1 MKHLI
6 QVLLLVYACN
16 AGDTCAWWLFL
27 SDRGPGLE
35 ERLETRTLELQLSPS
50 HERRL
55 AAGLTE
61 ADELDLPPFRE
72 YVDRIAS
79 HPACLAIRTTSRYLN
94 AVSVTIRGSDAGL
107 LLELPFVAG
116 IRPVA
121 VSTFSP
127 PDLAPL
133 FPARSLMTDS
143 QLRLVGLD
151 KLHERGWMG
160 RGVVVGVL
168 DSGFDLVHECFSS
181 IDIIDMYDF
190 VSDDPD
196 PSQQPGD
203 PPGQSTHGTAVLSVM
218 GGYVPD
224 QYCGGIPEA
233 SFILAKTEDIS
244 DEYQAEEDYW
254 VAGLEWIE
262 AGGGQLVNS
271 SLAYIDWYTY
281 PDLDGNTAVTTVAAD
296 AAASRGMMVYNSIG
310 NSGPGEGSLLAPAD
324 GDSVFACGAVDPSG
338 VVVDFSSRGP
348 TYDGRIKPDGC
359 ALGLG
364 VAMAGQGAGGFVQG
378 NGTSFSSP
386 LVASAAAA
394 VAGAH
399 PEWDM
404 VRVMEVLR
412 NTASSSGSPDNSI
425 GYGIVDAYAA
435 LMYRS
440 VTGVVRLSS
449 SSATVPDYPL
459 VVITGDSVFQ
469 TLSNAEGWFAL
480 SPWVLGDFTV
490 SGGGGEGQVIPVTGS
505 LSEEGVEITV
515 YVDLDPS
522 DSPPTVFPNPS
533 SEGVYVGFDLTSGPA
548 DVCLS
553 VFDLTGQPVHGL
565 CRTGLEPGSY
575 RAPLPGEAFYWDGT
589 CDDGGQAAS
598 GVYIISLRTGGS
610 TELLKCT
617 IVR

>member
-1 MKHLI
+1 MKHLL
-6 QVLLLVYACN
+6 QVLLFVSVC
-16 AGDTCAWWLFL
+16 GGSGTGAWWVFL
-27 SDRGPGLE
+27 SDRGPGLA

-50 HERRL
+50 LERRL
-55 AAGLTE
+55 AAGLTG
-61 ADELDLPPFRE
+61 ADELDLSPFPE

-79 HPACLAIRTTSRYLN
+79 HPACLGVRTTSRYLN
-94 AVSVTIRGSDAGL
+94 AVSVTIRDSDARL

-121 VSTFSP
+121 SSAFIP
-127 PDLAPL
+127 PDLEPI
-133 FPARSLMTDS
+133 FPARDGVTDA
-143 QLRLVGLD
+143 QLRQVGLD

-160 RGVVVGVL
+160 QGVVVGVL
-168 DSGFDLVHECFSS
+168 DSGFDLVHECFSG

-190 VSDDPD
+190 VNDDPD

-218 GGYVPD
+218 GGSVPD
-224 QYCGGIPEA
+224 QYSGGVPEA

-262 AGGGQLVNS
+262 SLGGQLVNS

-324 GDSVFACGAVDPSG
+324 GDSVFACGAVDGSG
-338 VVVDFSSRGP
+338 EVTDFSSRGP

-359 ALGLG
+359 ALGQG
-364 VAMAGQGAGGFVQG
+364 VALAGQGATGFVQG
-378 NGTSFSSP
+378 SGTSFSSP

-394 VAGAH
+394 LAGAH

-404 VRVMEVLR
+404 VRITEVLR
-412 NTASSSGSPDNSI
+412 STATSSGSPDNSI
-425 GYGIVDAYAA
+425 GYGIIDAFAA
-435 LMYRS
+435 LRYRS

-449 SSATVPDYPL
+449 SCGTLPDYPL
-459 VVITGDSVFQ
+459 TIITGDSVYQ
-469 TLSNAEGWFAL
+469 TWTNSGGWFAF

-490 SGGGGEGQVIPVTGS
+490 CDGGGEGQVIPVSGS
-505 LSEEGVEITV
+505 LVEEGVEITV
-515 YVDLDPS
+515 YVDLDPV

-533 SEGVYVGFDLTSGPA
+533 TEGVYIGFDLTSGPA
-548 DVCLS
+548 DVHLA
-553 VFDLTGQPVHGL
+553 VFDLTGQQVYGL
-565 CRTGLEPGSY
+565 VRTGLEPGSY
-575 RAPLPGEAFYWDGT
+575 RAPLPGEAFHWDGT
-589 CDDGGQAAS
+589 LEDGGQAAS

-610 TELLKCT
+610 TELLKCA